1 MTMSEEIE
9 NLANQAIGKWI
20 VVHIIGS
27 IIAVLGALYLLTGMQ
42 LLPNTP
48 ATNFQAG
55 LMLAGG
61 LIMDFFGVI
70 KLTKVLRA
78 RKAAKNKS

>member
-1 MTMSEEIE
+1 MSQDIE
-9 NLANQAIGKWI
+9 TLAQQAIGKWI
-20 VVHIIGS
+20 VVHILGS
-27 IIAVLGALYLLTGMQ
+27 IIAVLGGLYLLTGMQ

-48 ATNFQAG
+48 ATTFQAM
-55 LMLAGG
+55 LMLVGG

>member
-1 MTMSEEIE
+1 MSQDIE
-9 NLANQAIGKWI
+9 TLAQQAIGKWI
-20 VVHIIGS
+20 VVHILGS
-27 IIAVLGALYLLTGMQ
+27 IIAVLGGLYLLTGMQ

-48 ATNFQAG
+48 ATPFQAT
-55 LMLAGG
+55 LMLVGG

-78 RKAAKNKS
+78 RKAAKKQS

>member
-1 MTMSEEIE
+1 MTMSNDIE
-9 NLANQAIGKWI
+9 TLAQQAIGKWI
-20 VVHIIGS
+20 VVHILGS

-48 ATNFQAG
+48 ATTFQAA

-78 RKAAKNKS
+78 RKAAKGKS